1 MGVLPALRYCTF
13 LRLVY
18 LLSRNG
24 DVAMKHGPETG
35 GDTVRI
41 GNVEIAGRVALAPM
55 SGVTD
60 IHARRI
66 ATRFGAAMVVS
77 EMVASEAYVQGAEE
91 ARIRSEGQ
99 GIDPHIVQ
107 LAGCRAGWMADAAR
121 MAQDT
126 GADIVDINMG
136 CPAKHVSGGMAG
148 SALMRDLDHAC
159 GLIEAVVG
167 AVEVPVTVKM
177 RLGWDH
183 ANINAPELARRAQSL
198 GVAAITVHG
207 RTRQQFYKGEA
218 DWAAIAAVRA
228 ATTLPLI
235 ANGDI
240 CDAEDARAALATS
253 GADAVMVGRA
263 TLGRPWLIA
272 QIEAELAGRPWVEPS
287 IETKIEAISEHYEG
301 LLALYGD
308 RVGIRHAR
316 KHLAAFADHASTEGY
331 VLSGDA
337 RRELVT
343 TTDPAR
349 VIALLGSIATAP
361 ASIGAAA

>member
-1 MGVLPALRYCTF
+1 M
-13 LRLVY
+13 
-18 LLSRNG
+18 NG
-24 DVAMKHGPETG
+24 G
-35 GDTVRI
+35 GTVRI

-66 ATRFGAAMVVS
+66 ASRFGAAMVVS
-77 EMVASEAYVQGAEE
+77 EMVASEAYVQGADE
-91 ARIRSEGQ
+91 ARIRSEGE

-167 AVEVPVTVKM
+167 AVQVPVTVKM
-177 RLGWDH
+177 RLGWDR
-183 ANINAPELARRAQSL
+183 ATINAPELAHRAEAL

-218 DWAAIAAVRA
+218 DWSAIACVRA

-240 CDAEDARAALATS
+240 CDADDARAALTAS

-263 TLGRPWLIA
+263 TLGKPWLIA
-272 QIEAELAGRPWVEPS
+272 RIEAQLAGLPWAEPD
-287 IETKIEAISEHYEG
+287 IATKIEAISEHYEG
-301 LLALYGD
+301 LLSLYGD

-316 KHLAAFADHASTEGY
+316 KHLAAFADHAAEEGHA
-331 VLSGDA
+331 LAPDA

-343 TTDPAR
+343 TTEPAR
-349 VIALLGSIATAP
+349 VIALLRSIANAP
-361 ASIGAAA
+361 ETIGAAA

>member
-1 MGVLPALRYCTF
+1 
-13 LRLVY
+13 
-18 LLSRNG
+18 
-24 DVAMKHGPETG
+24 
-35 GDTVRI
+35 VRI

-66 ATRFGAAMVVS
+66 ASRFGAAMVVC
-77 EMVASEAYVQGAEE
+77 EMVASEAYVHGAEE
-91 ARIRSEGQ
+91 ARIRAEGQ

-183 ANINAPELARRAQSL
+183 AHINAPELARRAESL

-218 DWAAIAAVRA
+218 DWPAIAAVRA

-240 CDAEDARAALATS
+240 CDADDARAALAAS

-263 TLGRPWLIA
+263 TLGKPWLIA
-272 QIEAELAGRPWVEPS
+272 RIEAQLAGLPWAEPDMA
-287 IETKIEAISEHYEG
+287 TKTAAISEHYEG
-301 LLALYGD
+301 LLSLYGH

-316 KHLAAFADHASTEGY
+316 KHLAAFADHAAEEGHA
-331 VLSGDA
+331 LAPDA

-343 TTDPAR
+343 TTEPAR
-349 VIALLGSIATAP
+349 VLAFLYSIVNAP
-361 ASIGAAA
+361 EKIGAAA

>member
-1 MGVLPALRYCTF
+1 MRQCGIERHAV
-13 LRLVY
+13 
-18 LLSRNG
+18 NG
-24 DVAMKHGPETG
+24 G
-35 GDTVRI
+35 GAVRI

-66 ATRFGAAMVVS
+66 ASRFGAAMVVC
-77 EMVASEAYVQGAEE
+77 EMVASEAYVHGAEE
-91 ARIRSEGQ
+91 ARIRAEGQ

-183 ANINAPELARRAQSL
+183 AHINAPELARRAESL

-218 DWAAIAAVRA
+218 DWPAIAAVRA

-240 CDAEDARAALATS
+240 CDADDARAALAAS

-263 TLGRPWLIA
+263 TLGKPWLIA
-272 QIEAELAGRPWVEPS
+272 RIEAQLAGLPWAEPDMA
-287 IETKIEAISEHYEG
+287 TKTAAISEHYEG
-301 LLALYGD
+301 LLSLYGH

-316 KHLAAFADHASTEGY
+316 KHLAAFADHAAEEGHA
-331 VLSGDA
+331 LAPDA

-343 TTDPAR
+343 TTEPAR
-349 VIALLGSIATAP
+349 VLAFLYSIVNAP
-361 ASIGAAA
+361 EKIGAAA

>member
-1 MGVLPALRYCTF
+1 
-13 LRLVY
+13 
-18 LLSRNG
+18 
-24 DVAMKHGPETG
+24 
-35 GDTVRI
+35 
-41 GNVEIAGRVALAPM
+41 M

-66 ATRFGAAMVVS
+66 ASRFGAAMVVS
-77 EMVASEAYVQGAEE
+77 EMVACEAYVQGAEE
-91 ARIRSEGQ
+91 ARIRSEGE

-107 LAGCRAGWMADAAR
+107 LAGCRAGWMGDAAR

-159 GLIEAVVG
+159 NLIEAVVA
-167 AVEVPVTVKM
+167 AVSVPVTVKM

-183 ANINAPELARRAQSL
+183 ASLNAPELARRAQSL

-218 DWAAIAAVRA
+218 DWSAIGAVRA

-240 CDAEDARAALATS
+240 CNSTDARAALAAS

-263 TLGRPWLIA
+263 TLGQPWLIA
-272 QIEAELAGRPWVEPS
+272 RIETELAGRLWAEPD
-287 IETKIEAISEHYEG
+287 IATKIDAISEHYEG
-301 LLALYGD
+301 LLNLYGA
-308 RVGIRHAR
+308 RIGIRHAR
-316 KHLAAFADHASTEGY
+316 KHLAAFADHAARAGHA
-331 VLSGDA
+331 LSPQA
-337 RRELVT
+337 RSELVT
-343 TTDPAR
+343 TTEPAR
-349 VIALLGSIATAP
+349 VLALLRSIADAAAEGSNTP
-361 ASIGAAA
+361 ARIGAAA

>member
-1 MGVLPALRYCTF
+1 M
-13 LRLVY
+13 
-18 LLSRNG
+18 
-24 DVAMKHGPETG
+24 
-35 GDTVRI
+35 RI

-66 ATRFGAAMVVS
+66 ASRFGAAMVVC
-77 EMVASEAYVQGAEE
+77 EMVASEAYVHGAEE
-91 ARIRSEGQ
+91 ARIRAEGQ

-183 ANINAPELARRAQSL
+183 AHINAPELARRAESL

-218 DWAAIAAVRA
+218 DWPAIAAVRA

-240 CDAEDARAALATS
+240 CDADDARAALAAS

-263 TLGRPWLIA
+263 TLGKPWLIA
-272 QIEAELAGRPWVEPS
+272 RIEAQLAGLPWAEPDMA
-287 IETKIEAISEHYEG
+287 TKTAAISEHYEG
-301 LLALYGD
+301 LLSLYGH

-316 KHLAAFADHASTEGY
+316 KHLAAFADHAAEEGHA
-331 VLSGDA
+331 LAPDA

-343 TTDPAR
+343 TTEPAR
-349 VIALLGSIATAP
+349 VLALLHSIVNAP
-361 ASIGAAA
+361 EKIGAAA

>member
-1 MGVLPALRYCTF
+1 
-13 LRLVY
+13 
-18 LLSRNG
+18 
-24 DVAMKHGPETG
+24 
-35 GDTVRI
+35 VRI

-66 ATRFGAAMVVS
+66 ASRFGAAMVVS

-107 LAGCRAGWMADAAR
+107 LAGCRASWMADAAR

-126 GADIVDINMG
+126 GANIVDINMG

-167 AVEVPVTVKM
+167 AVKVPVTVKM

-183 ANINAPELARRAQSL
+183 AHINAPELARRAEAL
-198 GVAAITVHG
+198 GVAAITIHG

-218 DWAAIAAVRA
+218 DWRAIASVRA

-240 CDAEDARAALATS
+240 CNVDDARAALAAS

-263 TLGRPWLIA
+263 TLGKPWLIA
-272 QIEAELAGRPWVEPS
+272 QIEAQLTGLHWTEPD
-287 IETKIEAISEHYEG
+287 IETKIDAISEHYEG
-301 LLALYGD
+301 LLSLYGD

-316 KHLAAFADHASTEGY
+316 KHLAAFADHAAEQGHA
-331 VLSGDA
+331 LAPDA

-343 TTDPAR
+343 TTEPAR
-349 VIALLGSIATAP
+349 VIALLHSIVNAP
-361 ASIGAAA
+361 ERIGAAA

>member
-1 MGVLPALRYCTF
+1 MNR
-13 LRLVY
+13 
-18 LLSRNG
+18 
-24 DVAMKHGPETG
+24 G
-35 GDTVRI
+35 GAVRI

-66 ATRFGAAMVVS
+66 ASRFGAAMVVS

-183 ANINAPELARRAQSL
+183 AHVNAPELARRAGSL

-218 DWAAIAAVRA
+218 DWSAIASVRA

-240 CDAEDARAALATS
+240 RDADDARAALAAS

-263 TLGRPWLIA
+263 TLGKPWLIA
-272 QIEAELAGRPWVEPS
+272 RIEAQLAGLPWAEPG
-287 IETKIEAISEHYEG
+287 IGTKIDAISEHYEG
-301 LLALYGD
+301 LLSLYGD

-316 KHLAAFADHASTEGY
+316 KHLAAFADHAAEQGHA
-331 VLSGDA
+331 LAPDA

-343 TTDPAR
+343 TTEPAR
-349 VIALLGSIATAP
+349 VIALLRSIVNAP
-361 ASIGAAA
+361 ERIGAAA

>member
-1 MGVLPALRYCTF
+1 M
-13 LRLVY
+13 
-18 LLSRNG
+18 
-24 DVAMKHGPETG
+24 
-35 GDTVRI
+35 RI

-66 ATRFGAAMVVS
+66 ASRFGAAMVVS

-91 ARIRSEGQ
+91 ARIRSEGE

-126 GADIVDINMG
+126 GADIIDINMG

-159 GLIEAVVG
+159 GLIEAVVA
-167 AVEVPVTVKM
+167 AVDVPVTVKM

-183 ANINAPELARRAQSL
+183 ATINAPELARRAQSL

-218 DWAAIAAVRA
+218 DWTAIAAVRA

-240 CDAEDARAALATS
+240 RDVDDARAALAAS

-263 TLGRPWLIA
+263 TLGKPWLIA
-272 QIEAELAGRPWVEPS
+272 QIEAQLAGLPWAEPD
-287 IETKIEAISEHYEG
+287 IATKIDAMTEHYEG
-301 LLALYGD
+301 LLSLYGD

-316 KHLAAFADHASTEGY
+316 KHLAAFADHAAEEGY
-331 VLSGDA
+331 ALAPDS

-343 TTDPAR
+343 TTEPGR
-349 VIALLGSIATAP
+349 VIALLRSIAVAP
-361 ASIGAAA
+361 AGIGAAA

>member
-1 MGVLPALRYCTF
+1 MNR
-13 LRLVY
+13 
-18 LLSRNG
+18 
-24 DVAMKHGPETG
+24 G
-35 GDTVRI
+35 GSVRI

-66 ATRFGAAMVVS
+66 ASRFGAAMVVS

-183 ANINAPELARRAQSL
+183 AHVNAPELARRAESL

-218 DWAAIAAVRA
+218 DWSAIASVRA

-240 CDAEDARAALATS
+240 RDADDARAALAAS

-263 TLGRPWLIA
+263 TLGKPWLIA
-272 QIEAELAGRPWVEPS
+272 RIEAQLAGLPWAEPG
-287 IETKIEAISEHYEG
+287 IGTKIDAISEHYEG
-301 LLALYGD
+301 LLSLYGD

-316 KHLAAFADHASTEGY
+316 KHLAAFADHAAEQGHA
-331 VLSGDA
+331 LAPDA

-343 TTDPAR
+343 TTEPAR
-349 VIALLGSIATAP
+349 VIALLRSIVNAP
-361 ASIGAAA
+361 ERIGAAA

>member
-1 MGVLPALRYCTF
+1 M
-13 LRLVY
+13 
-18 LLSRNG
+18 
-24 DVAMKHGPETG
+24 
-35 GDTVRI
+35 RI

-66 ATRFGAAMVVS
+66 ASRFGAAMVVS

-91 ARIRSEGQ
+91 ARIRSEGE

-167 AVEVPVTVKM
+167 AVDVPVTVKM

-183 ANINAPELARRAQSL
+183 ATINAPELARRAQSL

-218 DWAAIAAVRA
+218 DWTAIAAVRA

-240 CDAEDARAALATS
+240 RNADDARAALAAS

-263 TLGRPWLIA
+263 TLGKPWLVA
-272 QIEAELAGRPWVEPS
+272 QIEAQLAGLPWTEPD
-287 IETKIEAISEHYEG
+287 IATKIDAMTEHYEG
-301 LLALYGD
+301 LLSLYGD

-316 KHLAAFADHASTEGY
+316 KHLAAFADHAAEEGY
-331 VLSGDA
+331 ALAHDS

-343 TTDPAR
+343 TTEPGR
-349 VIALLGSIATAP
+349 VIALLRSIAGVPTG
-361 ASIGAAA
+361 IGAAA